1 MSEENSEKALLS
13 QCVTLCPHFRNM
25 FTIDES
31 GDVPKIIYI
40 GNKEQGV
47 APGKRAKRGT
57 GAWMDMATSYMQ
69 PQVSDSRVMEE
80 QPPEGFAGWSKQKIT
95 QWQARMRARKCRIKK
110 AAAK

>member
-1 MSEENSEKALLS
+1 M
-13 QCVTLCPHFRNM
+13 LCPHFRNM

-40 GNKEQGV
+40 GNKEQAA

-57 GAWMDMATSYMQ
+57 GAQMNTVTSYVQ

-80 QPPEGFAGWSKQKIT
+80 QPPEGFTGWSKQKIT
-95 QWQARMRARKCRIKK
+95 QWQAQMRARRNQIKK